1 MRSPRSP
8 ASTSPGNEVRS
19 LSTRLFFALW
29 PPRETAL
36 ALHEWA
42 KGLEGR
48 ATTAEKIHLT
58 LAFLGGVDPAK
69 LVTAARRVQAGA
81 FELPID
87 SAKYVRGNEMVWVG
101 PREMPE
107 GLRVLVE
114 RLHFVLYRAEFILER
129 RPFAAH
135 VTLLRKARK
144 PAAIEP
150 LPKLEW
156 PVREFA
162 LVNSAGGAYTVVER
176 FALEL

>member
-1 MRSPRSP
+1 M
-8 ASTSPGNEVRS
+8 
-19 LSTRLFFALW
+19 RLFFALW

-48 ATTAEKIHLT
+48 ATPADKIHLT
-58 LAFLGGVDPAK
+58 LAFLGGVEPAK
-69 LVTAARRVQAGA
+69 LAAAAKKVQAQA
-81 FELPID
+81 FELPVD
-87 SAKYVRGNEMVWVG
+87 TAKYWRDNHIVWVG

-114 RLHFVLYRAEFILER
+114 RLHFALYRAEFILER
-129 RPFAAH
+129 RAFAAH

-162 LVNSAGGAYTVVER
+162 LVNSAGGAYKVVER
-176 FALEL
+176 FPLQL